1 MYVYISLVV
10 EDKDMERQ
18 AMKDQIVVLSHSLE
32 EAEGIYI
39 YIGLSELSGLSGPLY
54 IYMIQCIS
62 HIKYIKKTCLHND
75 Q

>member
-1 MYVYISLVV
+1 MMIMVIIIMITLWNMLTYVCMYVYISLVV

-39 YIGLSELSGLSGPLY
+39 
-54 IYMIQCIS
+54 
-62 HIKYIKKTCLHND
+62 
-75 Q
+75 